1 MIIGAESRGLRCDK
15 SGLVGDNEL
24 GAVASVHFHEQAAHV
39 CLGVGQASGDEDQD
53 FTASDD
59 PDAGE

>member
-1 MIIGAESRGLRCDK
+1 
-15 SGLVGDNEL
+15 L